1 MINNNKM
8 ITKEEVLS
16 AQKHWSDGLLNIGKL
31 YSESADYKQAA
42 TNYLS
47 ELYGFHMGEVFFKP
61 TLASVQQFRLTKEAA
76 LSYFIG
82 GDSNFEEDNGFA
94 LLGWK
99 AVRFENIG
107 IKIEG
112 NIAIAM
118 GNYFF
123 QKEDKSELKVEYT
136 FVYKKDDSGKLYIIL
151 HDSHFP
157 YNS

>member
-1 MINNNKM
+1 M

-16 AQKHWSDGLLNIGKL
+16 EQKKWSDGLLNIGIL
-31 YSESADYKQAA
+31 FSESADYKQVAA
-42 TNYLS
+42 NYLS
-47 ELYGFHMGEVFFKP
+47 ELYGFHLGKVFFKP
-61 TLASVQQFRLTKEAA
+61 TLASIQQFRITKEAA

-82 GDSNFEEDNGFA
+82 GNSNFNEDSGFA
-94 LLGWK
+94 LLEWK

-123 QKEDKSELKVEYT
+123 QKEDKSEVKVEYT
-136 FVYKKDDSGKLYIIL
+136 FVYKKDDSGKLYIIV

>member
-1 MINNNKM
+1 M
-8 ITKEEVLS
+8 ITKQEVLS
-16 AQKHWSDGLLNIGKL
+16 EQKQWSDGLLNIGKL
-31 YSESADYKQAA
+31 YIEDADYKQMAA
-42 TNYLS
+42 NYLS
-47 ELYGFHMGEVFFKP
+47 ELYGFHMGEVLFKP
-61 TLASVQQFRLTKEAA
+61 TLASVQQFRLTKESA

-82 GDSNFEEDNGFA
+82 GNSNFDEDNGFA

-107 IKIEG
+107 VKIEE

-123 QKEDKSELKVEYT
+123 LKADNSELKVEYT

>member
-1 MINNNKM
+1 M
-8 ITKEEVLS
+8 ITKQEVLS
-16 AQKHWSDGLLNIGKL
+16 EQKQWSDGLLNIGKL
-31 YSESADYKQAA
+31 YIEDADYKQMAA
-42 TNYLS
+42 NYLS
-47 ELYGFHMGEVFFKP
+47 ELYGFHMGEVLFKP

-82 GDSNFEEDNGFA
+82 GNSNFDEDNGFA

-107 IKIEG
+107 IKIEE

-123 QKEDKSELKVEYT
+123 LKEDNSEVKVEYT

>member
-1 MINNNKM
+1 M

-16 AQKHWSDGLLNIGKL
+16 VQKQWSVGLLNIGKL

-42 TNYLS
+42 VNYLS
-47 ELYGFHMGEVFFKP
+47 ELYGFQMGEVFFKP
-61 TLASVQQFRLTKEAA
+61 TLASVQQFRLTRENA

-82 GDSNFEEDNGFA
+82 GNSNFDEDSGFA

-99 AVRFENIG
+99 AIRFENVG

-123 QKEDKSELKVEYT
+123 QKENESEVKVEYT
-136 FVYKKDDSGKLYIIL
+136 FVYKQDDYGKLYIIL

>member
-1 MINNNKM
+1 M

-16 AQKHWSDGLLNIGKL
+16 AQKQWSDGLLNIEKL
-31 YSESADYKQAA
+31 YAEDADYIQMAA
-42 TNYLS
+42 NYLS
-47 ELYGFHMGEVFFKP
+47 ELYGFHMGEVLFKP

-82 GDSNFEEDNGFA
+82 GNSNFDEDNGFA

-107 IKIEG
+107 IKIEEK
-112 NIAIAM
+112 IAIAM

-123 QKEDKSELKVEYT
+123 LKEDNSEVKVEYT

-157 YNS
+157 YNF

>member
-1 MINNNKM
+1 M

-16 AQKHWSDGLLNIGKL
+16 EQKQWSDGLLNIGRL
-31 YSESADYKQAA
+31 NSESADYKQVAA
-42 TNYLS
+42 NYLS
-47 ELYGFHMGEVFFKP
+47 ELYGFHMGEVLFKP
-61 TLASVQQFRLTKEAA
+61 TLASVQQFRLTKESA

-82 GDSNFEEDNGFA
+82 GNSNFDEDNGFA

-123 QKEDKSELKVEYT
+123 QKEDKSEVKVEYT

>member
-1 MINNNKM
+1 M

-16 AQKHWSDGLLNIGKL
+16 MQKQWSVGLLDIGKL

-42 TNYLS
+42 VNYLS
-47 ELYGFHMGEVFFKP
+47 ELYGFQMGEVFFKP
-61 TLASVQQFRLTKEAA
+61 TLASVQQFRLTREDA

-82 GDSNFEEDNGFA
+82 GNSNFDEDSGFA

-99 AVRFENIG
+99 AIRFENIG

-123 QKEDKSELKVEYT
+123 QKENESEVKVEYT
-136 FVYKKDDSGKLYIIL
+136 FVYKQDDYGKLYIIL

>member
-1 MINNNKM
+1 M

-16 AQKHWSDGLLNIGKL
+16 EQKQWSDGLLNIGRL
-31 YSESADYKQAA
+31 YSESADYKQVAA
-42 TNYLS
+42 NYLS
-47 ELYGFHMGEVFFKP
+47 ELYGFHMGEVLFKP
-61 TLASVQQFRLTKEAA
+61 TLASVQQFRLTKESA

-82 GDSNFEEDNGFA
+82 GNSNFDEDNGFA

-107 IKIEG
+107 IKIEE

-123 QKEDKSELKVEYT
+123 MKENNSEVKVEYT

>member
-1 MINNNKM
+1 M

-16 AQKHWSDGLLNIGKL
+16 MQKQWSVGLLNIGKL

-42 TNYLS
+42 VNYLS
-47 ELYGFHMGEVFFKP
+47 ELYGFQMGEVFFKP
-61 TLASVQQFRLTKEAA
+61 TLASVQQFRLTREDA

-82 GDSNFEEDNGFA
+82 GNSNFDEDSGFA

-123 QKEDKSELKVEYT
+123 QKENESEVKVEYT
-136 FVYKKDDSGKLYIIL
+136 FVYKQDDYGKLYIIL

>member
-1 MINNNKM
+1 M

-16 AQKHWSDGLLNIGKL
+16 KQKQWSDGLLNIGKL
-31 YSESADYKQAA
+31 YSESADYKQASL
-42 TNYLS
+42 NYLS
-47 ELYGFHMGEVFFKP
+47 KLYGFHMGEVFFKL
-61 TLASVQQFRLTKEAA
+61 TLACVQQFRITKEAA

-82 GDSNFEEDNGFA
+82 ENSNFDEDSGFA

-107 IKIEG
+107 IKIEE

-123 QKEDKSELKVEYT
+123 RKQDNSEVKVEYT
-136 FVYKKDDSGKLYIIL
+136 FVYKKDVYGRVYIIL

-157 YNS
+157 FNS

>member
-1 MINNNKM
+1 M
-8 ITKEEVLS
+8 ITKQEVLS
-16 AQKHWSDGLLNIGKL
+16 EQKQWSDGLLNIGKL
-31 YSESADYKQAA
+31 YIEDADYKQMAA
-42 TNYLS
+42 NYLS
-47 ELYGFHMGEVFFKP
+47 ELYGFHMGEVLFKP
-61 TLASVQQFRLTKEAA
+61 TLASVQQFRLTKESA

-82 GDSNFEEDNGFA
+82 GNSNFDEDNGFA

-107 IKIEG
+107 VKIEE

-123 QKEDKSELKVEYT
+123 LKADNSELKVEYT

-157 YNS
+157 YNF

>member
-1 MINNNKM
+1 MIIK
-8 ITKEEVLS
+8 KEVLNI
-16 AQKHWSDGLLNIGKL
+16 QEKWSDGLLNIGKL
-31 YSESADYKQAA
+31 YRNSSDYRQEAS
-42 TNYLS
+42 NYLS
-47 ELYGFHMGEVFFKP
+47 DLYGFHMGEVFFKP
-61 TLASVQQFRLTKEAA
+61 TLASAQQFRLTKDAA

-82 GDSNFEEDNGFA
+82 GNSNFDEDSGFA

-123 QKEDKSELKVEYT
+123 QKEDKSEVKVEYT

>member
-1 MINNNKM
+1 M
-8 ITKEEVLS
+8 ITKQEVLS
-16 AQKHWSDGLLNIGKL
+16 EQKQWSDGLLNIGKL
-31 YSESADYKQAA
+31 YIEDADYKQMAA
-42 TNYLS
+42 NYLS
-47 ELYGFHMGEVFFKP
+47 ELYGFHMGEVLFKP
-61 TLASVQQFRLTKEAA
+61 TLASVQQFRLTKESA

-82 GDSNFEEDNGFA
+82 GNSNFDEDNGFA

-107 IKIEG
+107 VKIEE

-123 QKEDKSELKVEYT
+123 LKADNSELKVEYT
-136 FVYKKDDSGKLYIIL
+136 FVYKKDDSGKLYIII

>member
-1 MINNNKM
+1 MIIKA
-8 ITKEEVLS
+8 EVLN
-16 AQKHWSDGLLNIGKL
+16 AQKKWSDGLLDIGKL
-31 YSESADYKQAA
+31 YSVNAGYKQESA
-42 TNYLS
+42 NYLS
-47 ELYGFHMGEVFFKP
+47 ELYGFHMGEVLFKP
-61 TLASVQQFRLTKEAA
+61 TLASVQQFRLTKEDA

-82 GDSNFEEDNGFA
+82 GNSNFHEDSGFA

-123 QKEDKSELKVEYT
+123 LKEDNSELKVEYT

>member
-1 MINNNKM
+1 MIIK
-8 ITKEEVLS
+8 KEVLNI
-16 AQKHWSDGLLNIGKL
+16 QEKWSDGLLNIGKL
-31 YSESADYKQAA
+31 YRNSSDYKQEAS
-42 TNYLS
+42 NYLS
-47 ELYGFHMGEVFFKP
+47 DLYGFHMGEVFFKP
-61 TLASVQQFRLTKEAA
+61 ALASAQQFRLTKDAA

-82 GDSNFEEDNGFA
+82 GNSNFVEDSGFA

-107 IKIEG
+107 IKIEV
-112 NIAIAM
+112 NIAIVM

-123 QKEDKSELKVEYT
+123 QKEDESELKVEYT

-157 YNS
+157 YNPK

>member
-1 MINNNKM
+1 M
-8 ITKEEVLS
+8 ITKEEVLNE
-16 AQKHWSDGLLNIGKL
+16 QKQWSDGLLNIGNL
-31 YSESADYKQAA
+31 YSESADYKQTAA
-42 TNYLS
+42 NYLS
-47 ELYGFHMGEVFFKP
+47 ELYGFHMGEVLFKP
-61 TLASVQQFRLTKEAA
+61 TLASVQQFRRTKEAA

-82 GDSNFEEDNGFA
+82 GNSNFDEDSGFA

-123 QKEDKSELKVEYT
+123 QKEDKSEVKVEYT
-136 FVYKKDDSGKLYIIL
+136 FVYKKDDFGKLYIIL

-157 YNS
+157 YNP

>member
-1 MINNNKM
+1 MI
-8 ITKEEVLS
+8 IKEEVLIE
-16 AQKHWSDGLLNIGKL
+16 QKQWSDGLLHIGKL
-31 YSESADYKQAA
+31 YSKNADYKQAA
-42 TNYLS
+42 VSYLS
-47 ELYGFHMGEVFFKP
+47 ELYGFHMGEVLFKP
-61 TLASVQQFRLTKEAA
+61 TLASVQQFRLTKEDA

-82 GDSNFEEDNGFA
+82 GNSNFDEDSGFA
-94 LLGWK
+94 LLAWK

-123 QKEDKSELKVEYT
+123 QKEDKSEVKVEYT

>member
-1 MINNNKM
+1 M

-16 AQKHWSDGLLNIGKL
+16 EQKKWSDGLLNIGKL
-31 YSESADYKQAA
+31 FSENADYKQFAA
-42 TNYLS
+42 NYLS
-47 ELYGFHMGEVFFKP
+47 ELYGFHLGEVFFKP
-61 TLASVQQFRLTKEAA
+61 TLASIQQFRITKEAA

-82 GDSNFEEDNGFA
+82 GNSNFDEDSGFA

-107 IKIEG
+107 IKIEV
-112 NIAIAM
+112 NIAIVM

-123 QKEDKSELKVEYT
+123 QKEDESELKVEYT
-136 FVYKKDDSGKLYIIL
+136 FVYKKDDSGKLCIIL

-157 YNS
+157 FNS

>member
-1 MINNNKM
+1 M

-16 AQKHWSDGLLNIGKL
+16 VQKQWSVGLLNIGKL

-42 TNYLS
+42 VNYLS
-47 ELYGFHMGEVFFKP
+47 ELYGFQMGEVFFKP
-61 TLASVQQFRLTKEAA
+61 TLASVQQFRLTREDA

-82 GDSNFEEDNGFA
+82 GNSNFDEDSGFA

-99 AVRFENIG
+99 AIRFENVG

-123 QKEDKSELKVEYT
+123 QKENESEVKVEYT
-136 FVYKKDDSGKLYIIL
+136 FVYKQDDYGKLYIIL

>member
-1 MINNNKM
+1 MI
-8 ITKEEVLS
+8 IKEEILN
-16 AQKHWSDGLLNIGKL
+16 AQKQWSDGLLDIGKL
-31 YSESADYKQAA
+31 YSVNAGYKQAA
-42 TNYLS
+42 ANYLS
-47 ELYGFHMGEVFFKP
+47 ELYGFHMGEVLFKP
-61 TLASVQQFRLTKEAA
+61 TLASVQQFRLTKEDA

-82 GDSNFEEDNGFA
+82 GNSNFDEDSGFA

-123 QKEDKSELKVEYT
+123 LKEDKLEVKVEYT
-136 FVYKKDDSGKLYIIL
+136 FVYKEDDSGKLYIIL

>member
-1 MINNNKM
+1 M

-16 AQKHWSDGLLNIGKL
+16 EQKQWSDGLLNIGKL
-31 YSESADYKQAA
+31 YAEDADYKQIA

-47 ELYGFHMGEVFFKP
+47 DLYGFHMGEVFFKP
-61 TLASVQQFRLTKEAA
+61 TLASVLQFRLTKESA

-82 GDSNFEEDNGFA
+82 GNSDFDEDNGFA

-99 AVRFENIG
+99 AVRFENVG

>member
-1 MINNNKM
+1 M

-16 AQKHWSDGLLNIGKL
+16 KQKQWSDGLLNIGKL
-31 YSESADYKQAA
+31 YSESADYKQASL
-42 TNYLS
+42 NYLS
-47 ELYGFHMGEVFFKP
+47 KLYGFHMGEVFFKP
-61 TLASVQQFRLTKEAA
+61 TLACVQQFRITKEAA

-82 GDSNFEEDNGFA
+82 ENSNFDEDSGFA

-107 IKIEG
+107 IKIEE

-123 QKEDKSELKVEYT
+123 RKQDNSEVKVEYT
-136 FVYKKDDSGKLYIIL
+136 FVYKKDVYGRVYIIL

-157 YNS
+157 FNS

>member
-1 MINNNKM
+1 MIIKA
-8 ITKEEVLS
+8 EVLN
-16 AQKHWSDGLLNIGKL
+16 AQKKWSDGLLDIGKL
-31 YSESADYKQAA
+31 DSVNAGYKQKSA
-42 TNYLS
+42 NYLS
-47 ELYGFHMGEVFFKP
+47 ELYGFHMGEVLFKP
-61 TLASVQQFRLTKEAA
+61 TMASLQQFRLTKEDA

-82 GDSNFEEDNGFA
+82 GNSNFDEDSGFA

-99 AVRFENIG
+99 AVRFENVG

-123 QKEDKSELKVEYT
+123 KRKDELEVKVEYT

>member
-1 MINNNKM
+1 MI
-8 ITKEEVLS
+8 IKEEVLS
-16 AQKHWSDGLLNIGKL
+16 QQKKWSDGLLNIGKL
-31 YSESADYKQAA
+31 YNESADYKQAA
-42 TNYLS
+42 SNYLS
-47 ELYGFHMGEVFFKP
+47 EIYGFHMGEVFFKP
-61 TLASVQQFRLTKEAA
+61 TLACVQQFRLTKEAA

-82 GDSNFEEDNGFA
+82 GNSNFDEDSGFA

-99 AVRFENIG
+99 AIRFENIG
-107 IKIEG
+107 VKIEE

-123 QKEDKSELKVEYT
+123 QKEDNYEVKVEFT

>member
-1 MINNNKM
+1 M
-8 ITKEEVLS
+8 ITKEEVLD
-16 AQKHWSDGLLNIGKL
+16 AQKKWSDGLLDIGKL
-31 YSESADYKQAA
+31 YSVNSDYKQKSV
-42 TNYLS
+42 NYLS
-47 ELYGFHMGEVFFKP
+47 ELYGFHMGEVLFKP
-61 TLASVQQFRLTKEAA
+61 TLASVQQFRLTKEGA

-82 GDSNFEEDNGFA
+82 GNSNFAEDSGFA

-107 IKIEG
+107 IKIEE

-123 QKEDKSELKVEYT
+123 QKEDKSEAKVEYT

-157 YNS
+157 YNY

>member
-1 MINNNKM
+1 MMPENK
-8 ITKEEVLS
+8 IVEKEVIE
-16 AQKHWSDGLLNIGKL
+16 AQENWANGLLNIGKL
-31 YSESADYKQAA
+31 FSESADYKQVAA
-42 TNYLS
+42 NYLS
-47 ELYGFHMGEVFFKP
+47 ELYGFHLGEVFFKP
-61 TLASVQQFRLTKEAA
+61 TLACAQQFRLTKEAA

-82 GDSNFEEDNGFA
+82 GNSNFDEDSGFA

-99 AVRFENIG
+99 TVRFENIG

-123 QKEDKSELKVEYT
+123 QKEDNSEAKVEFT

>member
-1 MINNNKM
+1 M

-16 AQKHWSDGLLNIGKL
+16 EQKQWSDGLLNIGKL
-31 YSESADYKQAA
+31 YAEDADYKQIA

-47 ELYGFHMGEVFFKP
+47 DLYGFHMGEVFFKP
-61 TLASVQQFRLTKEAA
+61 TLASVLQFRLTKESA

-82 GDSNFEEDNGFA
+82 GNSDFDEDNGFA

-107 IKIEG
+107 IKIEE

-123 QKEDKSELKVEYT
+123 LKADNSEVKVEYT

-157 YNS
+157 YNF

>member
-1 MINNNKM
+1 M

-16 AQKHWSDGLLNIGKL
+16 AQKQWSDGLLNIEKL
-31 YSESADYKQAA
+31 YAEDADYIQMAA
-42 TNYLS
+42 NYLS
-47 ELYGFHMGEVFFKP
+47 ELYGFHMGEVLFKP

-82 GDSNFEEDNGFA
+82 GNSNFDEDNGFA

-107 IKIEG
+107 IKIEE

-123 QKEDKSELKVEYT
+123 LKEDNSEVKVEYT

>member
-1 MINNNKM
+1 M

-16 AQKHWSDGLLNIGKL
+16 EQKQWSDGLLNIGKL
-31 YSESADYKQAA
+31 DIEDANYQQMAA
-42 TNYLS
+42 NCLS

-61 TLASVQQFRLTKEAA
+61 TLASVQQFRLTKESA

-82 GDSNFEEDNGFA
+82 GNSNFDEDNGFA

-123 QKEDKSELKVEYT
+123 QKEDKSEVKVEYT

>member
-1 MINNNKM
+1 M
-8 ITKEEVLS
+8 ITKQEVLS
-16 AQKHWSDGLLNIGKL
+16 EQKQWSDGLLNIGKL
-31 YSESADYKQAA
+31 YIEDADYKQMAA
-42 TNYLS
+42 NYLS
-47 ELYGFHMGEVFFKP
+47 ELYGFHMGEVLFKP
-61 TLASVQQFRLTKEAA
+61 TLASVQQFRLTKESA

-82 GDSNFEEDNGFA
+82 GNSNFDEDNGFA

-107 IKIEG
+107 IKIEE

-118 GNYFF
+118 GNYFL
-123 QKEDKSELKVEYT
+123 QKEDNSEVKVEYT